1 MATTLLCDSC
11 GCGPSLDEL
20 GRPSNAYYSLFAVTL
35 LRRKLFASAV
45 SASLFAYGFRA
56 YQTGWNFSFTWAVF
70 ILACIFWYLSLYR
83 RQVLRQYHS
92 DLESRV
98 LGSSMSSASYI
109 SKYARHLGYHLKPA
123 EWNCERCKFIIRK
136 KNKDTFQCRNAEQRH
151 LQNYRKRA
159 SRLEK
164 LWPECK
170 EMAGS
175 LLLSGPSGF
184 ALALEPIY
192 SLPPIVLG
200 PTLVMVQMTSILL
213 VSNLHSDWYKNSLS
227 SGLEMPLLSYM
238 LQYLAVYSLRFFS
251 FQLGLLSDPLMQS
264 LYRFQESM
272 YDEIWSDWRD
282 YRLHATAASLF
293 IAALT
298 LGFAYWTGWHDIDS
312 DSEPD
317 ILGGIVGATAAS

>member
-1 MATTLLCDSC
+1 
-11 GCGPSLDEL
+11 
-20 GRPSNAYYSLFAVTL
+20 
-35 LRRKLFASAV
+35 
-45 SASLFAYGFRA
+45 
-56 YQTGWNFSFTWAVF
+56 
-70 ILACIFWYLSLYR
+70 
-83 RQVLRQYHS
+83 
-92 DLESRV
+92 
-98 LGSSMSSASYI
+98 
-109 SKYARHLGYHLKPA
+109 
-123 EWNCERCKFIIRK
+123 
-136 KNKDTFQCRNAEQRH
+136 
-151 LQNYRKRA
+151 
-159 SRLEK
+159 
-164 LWPECK
+164 
-170 EMAGS
+170 MAGS